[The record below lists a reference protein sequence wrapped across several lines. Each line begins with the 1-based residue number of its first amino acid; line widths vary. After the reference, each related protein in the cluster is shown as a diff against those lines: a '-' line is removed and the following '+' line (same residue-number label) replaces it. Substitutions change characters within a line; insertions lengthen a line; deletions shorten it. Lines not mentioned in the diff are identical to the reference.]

1 MSESRD
7 FSFNDTIVLTQL
19 FDPETAPTNG
29 VVVDPSLPS
38 DPVIRD
44 ADLLSLLRTQEK
56 DIIRRIEAT
65 CKKTIAPADRIQAL
79 CEAHASLSFL
89 IDTYPDYAS
98 LRNNRAQLLRLQ
110 YGDSILVSSDGS
122 SGSSTEPKASSAG
135 TTALEDLDAAITLL
149 TPAGPQSAISPAQGR
164 TLAQAY
170 TQRAALLHATAKILA
185 AEKEHSG
192 AESQQNCLVLALAHW
207 NRQDF
212 EEAASRDFYMGG
224 RYGNQIGKALAVRT
238 SPTAKLCGQMV
249 QQAMKREFL
258 PEASML

>member
-1 MSESRD
+1 MSESRN

-29 VVVDPSLPS
+29 VVVDSSLPS

-65 CKKTIAPADRIQAL
+65 SKKSTAPAERIQAL
-79 CEAHASLSFL
+79 CEAYASLSFL
-89 IDTYPDYAS
+89 IDTYPEYAS

-122 SGSSTEPKASSAG
+122 LTEPKASSAG
-135 TTALEDLDAAITLL
+135 TTALEDLDTAITLL
-149 TPAGPQSAISPAQGR
+149 TPSSLQSPISPAQGR

-185 AEKEHSG
+185 AEKEQSG
-192 AESQQNCLVLALAHW
+192 AEYQPNCLVLALAHW